1 MVVLFDILL
10 DYQVKMCE
18 KLFAIYQ
25 LLLGTTNHKLFI
37 NQYQKRPFLTQI
49 KKVIDFTNI
58 RLLSVAILV
67 NQLFVVFYNS
77 A

>member
-1 MVVLFDILL
+1 MNLL
-10 DYQVKMCE
+10 VMKRC
-18 KLFAIYQ
+18 I
-25 LLLGTTNHKLFI
+25 
-37 NQYQKRPFLTQI
+37 QKRPFLKQI